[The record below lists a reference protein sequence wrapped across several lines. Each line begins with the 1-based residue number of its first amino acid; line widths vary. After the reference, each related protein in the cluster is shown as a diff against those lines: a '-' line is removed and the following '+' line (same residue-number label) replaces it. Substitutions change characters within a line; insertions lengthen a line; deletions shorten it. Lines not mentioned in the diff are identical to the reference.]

1 MARARWNASFTRCA
15 SALLLASLA
24 AVALRGEAADACG
37 WDGPTVEDLT
47 TFDPRIAEGP
57 ERDELYYNPDQHGWG
72 ELCGSCAIE
81 AMQADWQSYLGG
93 AVTRE
98 DWDAV
103 LLRGKAAELKAL
115 SELLAPGARRGAAP
129 AAYAKSSLW
138 KDAGARPKLRAAV
151 ELVRLAREVEA
162 FAERASDTARGAS
175 EEDSAQSAATPAK
188 AAKAAKA
195 ADLAANLATMARA
208 GMRAAREPFLV
219 QRYAFQLMKVLFYQ
233 QRWTDVIVLA
243 EKQAAQLATP
253 SQDLAWRARY
263 YQAGALM
270 RSGLRAR
277 GNLEL
282 ARIHAGYAAL
292 SGPAANDFRPME
304 EADWRESLRLAR
316 TVKEKV
322 ELWRLVGITRD
333 GVVAMR
339 EIVKLDATSPLL
351 ALLMVREL
359 ERIEARGEDPY
370 AGPMDAKELAQQQRA
385 LAELE
390 QLAQAI
396 AAAPRADRPWL
407 MTLIAGHLAAKRG
420 DLAAAKRQ
428 LLAALSARP
437 DDARVKSQ
445 VHASLAMAL
454 VTDTAKGSGGK
465 VAKAPSMERAN
476 AVADEMLK
484 VAPEFARLGKLRE
497 QVRGT
502 LATAYLA
509 AGKLVEAELLRPGIL
524 EGQPATAG
532 KWQEPAFLKA
542 MIAQA
547 RKQEGGQAAPFDRF
561 LVEQSYSRPQLE
573 AELALRYLTA
583 GAFGEAARWFA
594 AGTAASGKLGTDPF
608 VMRLVD
614 CHDCDHEQ
622 YANAPWTHASFAAR
636 LVQLEKAA
644 GGKGEPAAAAALALG
659 NALYNITWYGNAR
672 VVLDGTHQQVE
683 TPRAAERW
691 YKRAFELS
699 RDRELRAQAAF
710 FAAKA
715 ELGAM
720 ISAAEDAASLGE
732 AEHLGLSE
740 LPKPKTWFPVLD
752 TFADTAY
759 YQEVLAEC
767 SNFSSWAA
775 HPR

>member
-15 SALLLASLA
+15 SALLLAGLA
-24 AVALRGEAADACG
+24 ALALRGEQADACG

-47 TFDPRIAEGP
+47 TFDPRIAEGR
-57 ERDELYYNPDQHGWG
+57 ERDEIYYNPYQFGWG
-72 ELCGSCAIE
+72 ELCSSCAIE
-81 AMQADWQSYLGG
+81 AMQEDWQGYLGS

-98 DWDAV
+98 DWDAI
-103 LLRGKAAELKAL
+103 LLRAKAPELKAL
-115 SELLAPGARRGAAP
+115 SELLAPGARRGAVP
-129 AAYAKSSLW
+129 PAYAKSSLW
-138 KDAGARPKLRAAV
+138 KDASARPKLRAAV
-151 ELVRLAREVEA
+151 EFVRLAREVEG
-162 FAERASDTARGAS
+162 FAEQASDAARGYPPPA
-175 EEDSAQSAATPAK
+175 EPRNKGAK
-188 AAKAAKA
+188 AKQV
-195 ADLAANLATMARA
+195 DLAAMAKA

-219 QRYAFQLMKVLFYQ
+219 QRYGFQLMKVLFYQ
-233 QRWTDVIVLA
+233 RSWAEVIELA
-243 EKQAAQLATP
+243 EKQAAQLAAP

-263 YQAGALM
+263 YQAGALI
-270 RSGLRAR
+270 RSGQRAR

-282 ARIHAGYAAL
+282 ARIHAGYAEL
-292 SGPAANDFRPME
+292 SGPAANDFRPLE

-316 TVKEKV
+316 TAKEKV

-339 EIVKLDATSPLL
+339 EILKLDATSPLL

-359 ERIEARGEDPY
+359 ERLEARGEDPY
-370 AGPMDAKELAQQQRA
+370 GEPMDARALAQQQRA

-454 VTDTAKGSGGK
+454 VTDAAKANGGK
-465 VAKAPSMERAN
+465 VPKAPSMERAN
-476 AVADEMLK
+476 AVAEEMLK
-484 VAPEFARLGKLRE
+484 VAPEFARLGKLRSE
-497 QVRGT
+497 VRGT
-502 LATAYLA
+502 LAAAYLA

-524 EGQPATAG
+524 EEQPSAAG
-532 KWQEPAFLKA
+532 KWHEPEFLKA

-547 RKQEGGQAAPFDRF
+547 SKTASPFDRF
-561 LVEQSYSRPQLE
+561 LVEQSYSRPHLE
-573 AELALRYLTA
+573 SELALRYLTT
-583 GAFGEAARWFA
+583 GAFTEANKIFA
-594 AGTAASGKLGTDPF
+594 TGNAASGKLGTDPF

-614 CHDCDHEQ
+614 CHDCDHYT
-622 YANAPWTHASFAAR
+622 YAKAPWTHASFAES
-636 LVQLEKAA
+636 LMQLEKVAK
-644 GGKGEPAAAAALALG
+644 GKGEPAAAAALSLG

-672 VVLDGTHQQVE
+672 VVLDGTHQTVE
-683 TPRAAERW
+683 APRAAERW

-699 RDRELRAQAAF
+699 RDRELRAKAAF

-715 ELGAM
+715 ELGAL
-720 ISAAEDAASLGE
+720 ISAAEDTASLSEG
-732 AEHLGLSE
+732 EHLGLSD
-740 LPKPKTWFPVLD
+740 LPTPKTWFPVLES
-752 TFADTAY
+752 FSDTAY
-759 YQEVLAEC
+759 YQDVLREC

-775 HPR
+775 RPR